1 MSKKNIRNF
10 SRYESKSMCEVR
22 LGSNIYRGIVIDYSS
37 EGIGVIIKNDAHF
50 IEGAQADV
58 KILDYDTEFKSEI
71 LWTEALGYH
80 IRIGFRTLGNMKG
93 NLKYYRLA
101 DILIG
106 INRSKKTGTLAITTG
121 SITRKIYVLNGNKL
135 FAASTNKNDRL
146 GEYLLTQGKITP
158 EAFQE
163 ASSLISQKKQRLG
176 KILVDLGYLKDSDLY
191 QAVQDQVEAI
201 ILSLFNIEEGFF
213 EFKEEPLPSEEP
225 ITLQISTAN
234 LIYKGI
240 THINNV
246 MFVQKM
252 SPPLNTIL
260 NISKSSIEMF
270 RSLKLESS
278 DKLILSHV
286 NGINTLQT
294 IISLSPTPKFETLK
308 IIIALLSIGVIHIKE
323 DDEAH
328 AALPK
333 EILFSKEEETTAC
346 INDRIE
352 REVPI
357 EDTTAMEETFTTPH
371 TVELIEG
378 PADEEKSVPVE
389 SAHSDTEEFLSPHAL
404 DSEEFHPRNDKTDS
418 DITRPPQEEAP
429 IEDTTAMEETFT
441 TPDTVKLIEGPAD
454 EEKSVPVESAHSDT
468 EEFLSPHA
476 LDSANV
482 AGEAYVETVRAAT
495 KNAVV
500 SKKTGTRNKRAYA
513 YVIFLFIILVGA
525 GMPLLYHNIRTFFS
539 ASQKPTHAIVVEEK
553 ESTAVPL
560 VTKAVSS
567 LSFHDMA
574 MAKARPGTSAPY
586 PDFHREALRKLLNE

>member
-191 QAVQDQVEAI
+191 QVVQDQVEAI

-213 EFKEEPLPSEEP
+213 EFKEEPLPLEEP

-404 DSEEFHPRNDKTDS
+404 DS
-418 DITRPPQEEAP
+418 
-429 IEDTTAMEETFT
+429 
-441 TPDTVKLIEGPAD
+441 
-454 EEKSVPVESAHSDT
+454 
-468 EEFLSPHA
+468 
-476 LDSANV
+476 ANV
-482 AGEAYVETVRAAT
+482 AGEAYVETVGAAT

-500 SKKTGTRNKRAYA
+500 SEKTGTRNKRAYA